1 MKTDAE
7 DTSTTVGTADLTP
20 SDIFSILADSR
31 RRFALHYLAQRVGA
45 IQISDLAEQIALWE
59 NDLSR
64 DQFNRIVTGLYH
76 TQLPALREA
85 GLINYDVES
94 EEIERLPAAD
104 QLTPYLELALRND
117 TR

>member
-7 DTSTTVGTADLTP
+7 DTSTTVGTTELTP
-20 SDIFSILADSR
+20 TDIFSILADTR
-31 RRFALHYLAQRVGA
+31 RRYALHYLAQRVGA

-64 DQFNRIVTGLYH
+64 DHFKRIVTGLYH

-85 GLINYDVES
+85 GVIEYNVES
-94 EEIERLPAAD
+94 EEIQRLPAAD
-104 QLTPYLELALRND
+104 QFTPYLELALRKD